1 MLVSPLMAWAV
12 LTLGVHAQSDSEAEE
27 TTSASTTESS
37 PATTRAPS
45 RSVATSTSSRDPQT
59 ITIAVGASGHRFTED
74 EVTAEIGDT
83 IEWIFYPANHSVI
96 RAEYG
101 YPCTPYEYIDI
112 GRQGF
117 YSGPKPVAAITNDP
131 PRYQVKINDTEPI
144 FYYCGAPGSC
154 YQKHMIGVINPNST
168 FTLEGQ
174 QDALEGLTYQIL
186 PGEPFPGEDDSRPP
200 GTSGTPSPN
209 DNDSGG
215 ASGSNDGSGSGG
227 GGSDLSA
234 GAIAGI
240 VIGGV
245 AVLII
250 GAALIWFCGRRGGL
264 DKAQRRDTYQAP
276 PPPPPPVSEANF
288 MTTPKSP
295 GSDSRWSAAQW
306 STQHSS
312 EPYQDQHSPPA
323 MMSNSP
329 ATVGSQPAHGYGYGG
344 HGMENPHT
352 SYMSDP
358 RMSQQGS
365 PPPGMVYSPSFN
377 QPPSQAPVEL
387 PTPGNPTSAPPS
399 YPNKPI

>member
-1 MLVSPLMAWAV
+1 MYHHEV
-12 LTLGVHAQSDSEAEE
+12 LQHCSDLII
-27 TTSASTTESS
+27 
-37 PATTRAPS
+37 
-45 RSVATSTSSRDPQT
+45 Q
-59 ITIAVGASGHRFTED
+59 
-74 EVTAEIGDT
+74 
-83 IEWIFYPANHSVI
+83 
-96 RAEYG
+96 
-101 YPCTPYEYIDI
+101 
-112 GRQGF
+112 
-117 YSGPKPVAAITNDP
+117 P

-154 YQKHMIGVINPNST
+154 YQKHMIGVINPVSGFIMVKLGPSLLTRHKNST

-352 SYMSDP
+352 SYM
-358 RMSQQGS
+358 
-365 PPPGMVYSPSFN
+365 
-377 QPPSQAPVEL
+377 
-387 PTPGNPTSAPPS
+387 
-399 YPNKPI
+399 

>member
-1 MLVSPLMAWAV
+1 MAPPPSGHVGLEGACSYDLLPPPPLAASV
-12 LTLGVHAQSDSEAEE
+12 LSILFLFYTSQLILHASFHIEHY
-27 TTSASTTESS
+27 ESS
-37 PATTRAPS
+37 
-45 RSVATSTSSRDPQT
+45 QY
-59 ITIAVGASGHRFTED
+59 SGHRFTED

-83 IEWIFYPANHSVI
+83 IANHSVI

-117 YSGPKPVAAITNDP
+117 YSGPKPVAAITND
-131 PRYQVKINDTEPI
+131 
-144 FYYCGAPGSC
+144 
-154 YQKHMIGVINPNST
+154 NST

>member
-1 MLVSPLMAWAV
+1 MLVSPLVAWAA
-12 LTLGVHAQSDSEAEE
+12 LTLGIHAQEA
-27 TTSASTTESS
+27 TGSASTTEAS

-45 RSVATSTSSRDPQT
+45 RSEESSTSSRGPQT
-59 ITIAVGASGHRFTED
+59 ITVAVGASGHRFTED

-83 IEWIFYPANHSVI
+83 IEWIFYPANHSVV

-112 GRQGF
+112 GRKGF
-117 YSGPKPVAAITNDP
+117 YSGPRPVAAITNDL
-131 PRYQVKINDTEPI
+131 PRYQVKVNDTEPI

-174 QDALEGLTYQIL
+174 QEALEGLTYQIL
-186 PGEPFPGEDDSRPP
+186 PGEPFPGEDDSKDPP
-200 GTSGTPSPN
+200 GASSTPSP
-209 DNDSGG
+209 DNDGSGA
-215 ASGSNDGSGSGG
+215 ASGSSSGNDSGSGG
-227 GGSDLSA
+227 GGSSLSA

-276 PPPPPPVSEANF
+276 PPPVSEANF

-295 GSDSRWSAAQW
+295 GSDSRWSAAHW
-306 STQHSS
+306 SMQPPSA
-312 EPYQDQHSPPA
+312 EPYRDQHSPPA
-323 MMSNSP
+323 MMSHSP
-329 ATVGSQPAHGYGYGG
+329 VAMGSHPAQGHGYAGT
-344 HGMENPHT
+344 GMENQHASYVPDPH
-352 SYMSDP
+352 
-358 RMSQQGS
+358 RSQQGS
-365 PPPGMVYSPSFN
+365 PPPGMTYSPSFN

-387 PTPGNPTSAPPS
+387 PTPGNPTSTPPS
-399 YPNKPI
+399 YPNKPF